1 MSDSDN
7 WIKDELLQAFYA
19 VVDDFKNSVIEEDV
33 FKERLLRL
41 AERYERRI
49 GKKELTIEQKG
60 LF

>member
-7 WIKDELLQAFYA
+7 WMKDELLQAFYA
-19 VVDDFKNSVIEEDV
+19 VVDDFKNNIIEEDV

>member
-49 GKKELTIEQKG
+49 GKKDLTIEQKD

>member
-19 VVDDFKNSVIEEDV
+19 VVDDFKNNIIEEDV

>member
-19 VVDDFKNSVIEEDV
+19 VVDDFRNSVIEEDV

-49 GKKELTIEQKG
+49 GKKELTIEQKD

>member
-19 VVDDFKNSVIEEDV
+19 VVDDFKNNVIEEDV

-49 GKKELTIEQKG
+49 GKKELTIEQKD

>member
-1 MSDSDN
+1 MNDSDN

-19 VVDDFKNSVIEEDV
+19 VVDDFKNNVIEEDV

-49 GKKELTIEQKG
+49 GKKELTIEQKD

>member
-19 VVDDFKNSVIEEDV
+19 VVDDYKSGAIEDDL

-49 GKKELTIEQKG
+49 GKKEMTIEQKD